1 MSYMHIGSGTIG
13 NSNNWFNV
21 WYLFVAFLS
30 KYIGFLLSLVVLI
43 MHLEVLH
50 GQGGGEGFQGS
61 NPKFGKELLNASPSG
76 G

>member
-1 MSYMHIGSGTIG
+1 M
-13 NSNNWFNV
+13 
-21 WYLFVAFLS
+21 AFLS